1 MNNALPACEDDDI
14 AEVKEMANRQWV
26 TEKALLAQEK
36 KAAYGSDI
44 DFAVFADEDT
54 NPPLIPDPAQLPAGQ
69 RKNLEAI
76 GFETEPGER
85 AGAYMQTDHAVV
97 HCQVAAS
104 GVEVMTIGQALACHP
119 ELEEEYFWQA
129 VAPDV
134 DKYTARA
141 VLHGEHGYF
150 IRALPGVKVE
160 HPVQACLYIGTEGV
174 IQDVHNL
181 VIVEEEAE
189 LHVITGCGT
198 DPDVKQG
205 MHIGISEFYVKKGCK
220 LTFTMIHRWG
230 EDVAV
235 RPRTGVIVEAGG
247 LYMSNY
253 VCMHG
258 VKDIQ
263 MYPTVKLVG
272 EGAVARLN
280 SILVAP
286 PGSHQDVGGRVIL
299 SAPGTKAEVIARTI
313 STGGVIVNRG
323 ALIGESGQ
331 TKAHLECNGLL
342 LAPDGRIHAIP
353 ELDVRSDDAEF
364 SHEAA
369 VGKIAPEEIE
379 YLMARGLG
387 EEEATATIVRGFL
400 NVKIE
405 GLPDSLAKQIER
417 AVEEFSGSKGI

>member
-1 MNNALPACEDDDI
+1 MEKQQSFMERAL
-14 AEVKEMANRQWV
+14 Q
-26 TEKALLAQEK
+26 AQEK

-44 DFAVFADEDT
+44 DFAEFTDADTQPDLVEDPT
-54 NPPLIPDPAQLPAGQ
+54 ALPLE
-69 RKNLEAI
+69 RKKNLEAI
-76 GFETEPGER
+76 GFSTEKGDR
-85 AGAYMQTDHAVV
+85 AGAYMQTDHSVV
-97 HCQVAAS
+97 HCNVAAAGLEIMS
-104 GVEVMTIGQALACHP
+104 TDAALACHP
-119 ELEEEYFWQA
+119 ELGEQYFWRA
-129 VAPDV
+129 VAPDA

-141 VLHGEHGYF
+141 ALHQEHGYF
-150 IRALPGVKVE
+150 IRALPGIKVAQ
-160 HPVQACLYIGTEGV
+160 PVQACMYIGNEGV

-181 VIVEEEAE
+181 IIVEEGAE
-189 LHVITGCGT
+189 LHVITGCAT
-198 DPDVKQG
+198 DPAVKKG
-205 MHIGISEFYVKKGCK
+205 MHVGISEFYVKKNAK

-230 EDVAV
+230 EEVAV
-235 RPRTGVIVEAGG
+235 RPRTGVIVEDGG

-253 VCMHG
+253 ICMQT

-280 SILVAP
+280 TILVST

-313 STGGVIVNRG
+313 STGGTIVNRG
-323 ALIGESGQ
+323 ALIGESPG

-342 LAPDGRIHAIP
+342 LASTGVIHAIP
-353 ELDVRSDDAEF
+353 ELDVRTDNAEF

-379 YLMARGLG
+379 YLMARGLS

-400 NVKIE
+400 NVKID
-405 GLPDSLAKQIER
+405 GLPDSLVRQIDQ
-417 AVEEFSGSKGI
+417 AIEEFSGSKGM